1 MLEKLKVHECKHMKN
16 IERQNMLEFSS
27 SCHQLQ
33 INDLKQKT
41 DNNYNTCFTQLICL
55 RKLIKSATDTMP
67 LQHDVMDLND
77 LTYLAPLMNFGTV
90 LTSNSEQAFKSIT
103 LEIL

>member
-1 MLEKLKVHECKHMKN
+1 
-16 IERQNMLEFSS
+16 
-27 SCHQLQ
+27 
-33 INDLKQKT
+33 
-41 DNNYNTCFTQLICL
+41 
-55 RKLIKSATDTMP
+55 MP